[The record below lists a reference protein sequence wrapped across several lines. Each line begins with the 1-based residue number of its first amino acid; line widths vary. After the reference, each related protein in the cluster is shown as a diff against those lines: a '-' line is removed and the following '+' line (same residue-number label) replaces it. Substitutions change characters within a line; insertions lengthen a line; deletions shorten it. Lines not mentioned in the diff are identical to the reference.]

1 MTKSARLDRIDL
13 KILAELQQNGRATN
27 AAVADKVG
35 LSPSPCLQRVKR
47 LEEAGFI
54 VGYGAQLDIAKLANA
69 IIVFTEV
76 TLKDHRREDFATF
89 EKGILD
95 FPEIL
100 ECHLVSGGYDYLLKV
115 VAASVADYQDLAER
129 VLDAEIGIEKY
140 FSYIVIKS
148 PLPGRPVPINSL
160 IGED

>member
-13 KILAELQQNGRATN
+13 KILVELQQNGRATN
-27 AAVADKVG
+27 AAVADKVC

-69 IIVFTEV
+69 IIVFMEI

-89 EKGILD
+89 ENGILA

-100 ECHLVSGGYDYLLKV
+100 ECHLVSGGYD
-115 VAASVADYQDLAER
+115 
-129 VLDAEIGIEKY
+129 
-140 FSYIVIKS
+140 
-148 PLPGRPVPINSL
+148 
-160 IGED
+160 